1 MFNQVGFNLLP
12 FNQAKEEISSSS
24 ITLSAE
30 SGMTV
35 TASAEYAGTTV
46 LSAESGDMITG
57 NCQYAASAALSV
69 ESGISAKGIRERIS
83 AARLSGT
90 SGMTVNGR
98 RMRVYEM
105 HIDIVQ
111 PGQEITIDTEKMTAV
126 AGGRSVLNQLS
137 SLSLPVMPGK
147 NIITYTDTEKERSI
161 DLIMRYRER
170 SY

>member
-111 PGQEITIDTEKMTAV
+111 PGQEIIIDTEKMTAV